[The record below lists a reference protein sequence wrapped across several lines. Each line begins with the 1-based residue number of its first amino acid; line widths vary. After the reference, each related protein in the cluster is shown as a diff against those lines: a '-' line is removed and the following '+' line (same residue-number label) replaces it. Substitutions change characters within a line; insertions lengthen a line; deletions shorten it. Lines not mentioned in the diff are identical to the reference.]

1 MTIDQWGGQPA
12 DILSH
17 IEPSPYL
24 HGFRDWP
31 DRSLRYRAGP
41 LRSHRQDA
49 SAVAVVR

>member
-1 MTIDQWGGQPA
+1 MTIDLGGGQPA

-24 HGFRDWP
+24 HGFREGS
-31 DRSLRYRAGP
+31 DRLLRYRAGP

-49 SAVAVVR
+49 GAAAVAR